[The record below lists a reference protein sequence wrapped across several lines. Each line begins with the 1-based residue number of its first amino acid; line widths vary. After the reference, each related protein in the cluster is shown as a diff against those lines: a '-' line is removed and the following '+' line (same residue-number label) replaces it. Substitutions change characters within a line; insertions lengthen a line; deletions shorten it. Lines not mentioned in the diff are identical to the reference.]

1 MAQVNSVIE
10 TVRGFILE
18 HFLPGEDPDL
28 LTPTTPLMSSGI
40 LDSINSL
47 KLILFL
53 ETEFNIEIA
62 AHEASEE
69 YLDTLENIGKLI
81 ESKL

>member
-1 MAQVNSVIE
+1 ME
-10 TVRGFILE
+10 TVRGYILE
-18 HFLPGEDPDL
+18 QFLSGEDPNL

-53 ETEFNIEIA
+53 ETEFGIEID

-69 YLDTLENIGKLI
+69 YLDTLENICKLI
-81 ESKL
+81 ESKQ